1 MREVQSDAQ
10 LRLVGCA
17 AQHRGDRAE
26 QQDRVAVLASARA
39 PHCALGVLADGVGGC
54 AGGALAAENVVRTS
68 ARCFD
73 DFAPGDDV
81 EVFFLRLVDEL
92 NTVLHVAGA
101 TAGLNP
107 HSTFAAI
114 LVQPDRV
121 DWCHVGDSRVYHV
134 RDGRML
140 HCTIDHS
147 VAESIGKTP
156 NGEGALQQP
165 GLSPNALTDA
175 LGTRRAPRPALAGMR
190 EPRAG
195 DTFLLCSD
203 GLWNQVGADEIARE
217 LAEGP
222 PRAAAER
229 LVATARA
236 RAGGRGDNC
245 SLVLLSVTSA
255 PATGSA
261 LPGAAAPPLRP
272 VPSDDGSGRAHPRCA
287 TWPCRR

>member
-10 LRLVGCA
+10 LRLLGCT

-39 PHCALGVLADGVGGC
+39 PRCALGVLADGVGGC

-68 ARCFD
+68 ARRFD
-73 DFAPGDDV
+73 DFAPGDDAGA
-81 EVFFLRLVDEL
+81 FFLGLVDEL

-101 TAGLNP
+101 TAGLSP

-134 RDGRML
+134 RDGRLL

-147 VAESIGKTP
+147 VAGSIGKTLD
-156 NGEGALQQP
+156 GAGVLHAA
-165 GLSPNALTDA
+165 GIAANTLTGA
-175 LGTRRAPRPALAGMR
+175 LGTRRAPQPTLGGMC

-203 GLWNQVGADEIARE
+203 GLWNPLAPDEIARE
-217 LAEGP
+217 LAGRA

-229 LVATARA
+229 LVEAARA

-255 PATGSA
+255 PATTAGHPA
-261 LPGAAAPPLRP
+261 AAAPLRP
-272 VPSDDGSGRAHPRCA
+272 APSDDGSARARAPRA
-287 TWPCRR
+287 A